1 MGGISTFVCKA
12 FILSLIQKHVHF
24 INTFF
29 FIRYIGAVMR
39 AVETNRKET
48 DLVLTQAFQ
57 DLQGLM
63 DKAAEMVALAETISN
78 RLAKSNTM
86 NNEETATFKTYLL
99 SMGIAA
105 PVTK

>member
-1 MGGISTFVCKA
+1 MRNAETSRKA
-12 FILSLIQKHVHF
+12 TDETLS
-24 INTFF
+24 
-29 FIRYIGAVMR
+29 
-39 AVETNRKET
+39 E
-48 DLVLTQAFQ
+48 AFQ

-63 DKAAEMVALAETISN
+63 DKAAEMVALAETISS

>member
-1 MGGISTFVCKA
+1 
-12 FILSLIQKHVHF
+12 
-24 INTFF
+24 
-29 FIRYIGAVMR
+29 MR
-39 AVETNRKET
+39 KVETNRIET
-48 DLVLTQAFQ
+48 DQVLSQAFQ

-86 NNEETATFKTYLL
+86 DNEQTATFKTYLL

>member
-1 MGGISTFVCKA
+1 MRTVESNKKVADETLSEA
-12 FILSLIQKHVHF
+12 F
-24 INTFF
+24 
-29 FIRYIGAVMR
+29 R
-39 AVETNRKET
+39 
-48 DLVLTQAFQ
+48 

-63 DKAAEMVALAETISN
+63 DKAAEMVALAETISK
-78 RLAKSNTM
+78 RLSKSSNV